1 VWGKPLLRL
10 FIESF
15 NMRKRY
21 FLIGVDLSHKEG
33 EMSLLGLLILLVIAA
48 VAGTIG
54 QALAGYSMG
63 GCLASILIGFVGA
76 FLGMWLAN
84 NLGLPELFTIN
95 VDGQPFPVV
104 WSIIG
109 STILAL
115 IFGLLTRRRV
125 Y

>member
-1 VWGKPLLRL
+1 
-10 FIESF
+10 
-15 NMRKRY
+15 
-21 FLIGVDLSHKEG
+21 
-33 EMSLLGLLILLVIAA
+33 MSLLGLFVLLIIAA
-48 VAGTIG
+48 IAGTIG